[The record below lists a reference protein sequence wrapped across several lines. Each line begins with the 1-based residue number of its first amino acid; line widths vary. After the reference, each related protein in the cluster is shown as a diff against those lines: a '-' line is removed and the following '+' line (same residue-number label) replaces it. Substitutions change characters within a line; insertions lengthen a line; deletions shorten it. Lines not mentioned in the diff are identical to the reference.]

1 MKMPGRTAVAAR
13 KPQALYMAIDFGTS
27 HIRAAIG
34 QATGQP
40 LAIVRLPLRYNKPP
54 DGPDTALE
62 FNADAAWKTVGS
74 ASKQAVRESGVN
86 ADQIRA
92 IAVTSQRLGLVMYGQ
107 NGEELYSGPNR
118 DMRAVFQGGQIDADA
133 GNMLWQMTGHG
144 PAMLTAW
151 ARMLWLKQEKPELFE
166 RLRTV
171 SGLADWLAYKMTG
184 ILLMESALACESG
197 LGLVATGAPAT
208 GLSAYADLD
217 EVDLPQTCQSGTVVG
232 KLVTPVARTLGLNA
246 GTPVIA
252 AGPDSQVGLIG
263 LGVSEPE
270 TSGVIAG
277 WSAAVLR
284 VTNIP
289 TFDSTHAMWTGRHVI
304 PETWTAEANAGEMGG
319 TYDWLI
325 SLIGQG
331 EEPQVA
337 MERLDRQASKVE
349 PGANGAVG
357 YLGPSFVHMS
367 NLTLRTGGMLFP
379 VPLSFEPP
387 DRASLVRATFE
398 NFAFAIRYNADRL
411 AMFGGPS
418 KWFATGGGLTKSKT
432 FREILT
438 AVMGGAVGFS
448 KSGETTALGALS
460 IAASGV
466 GDADITALA
475 DRRRNELRVL
485 TAEAGIRSEYNDLYH
500 AWRERERRLSDIEL

>member
-1 MKMPGRTAVAAR
+1 MAVR
-13 KPQALYMAIDFGTS
+13 KPRPLYMAIDFGTS
-27 HIRAAIG
+27 HIRAAVG
-34 QATGQP
+34 PATGKP
-40 LAIVRLPLRYNKPP
+40 LSVARLPVRYDRPP

-62 FNADAAWKTVGS
+62 FSADAAWQTVCM
-74 ASKQAVRESGVN
+74 ASKRAVKESGAD

-107 NGEELYSGPNR
+107 NGKELYSGPNR
-118 DMRAVFQGGQIDADA
+118 DMRAVFQGGQIDAEA

-151 ARMLWLKQEKPELFE
+151 SRILWLKQERPDLYEQ
-166 RLRTV
+166 LRTV
-171 SGLADWLAYKMTG
+171 SGLADWLAYRMTG
-184 ILLMESALACESG
+184 VLLMESALACDSG

-208 GLSAYADLD
+208 GLSMYADLE
-217 EVDLPQTCQSGTVVG
+217 EVDLPQTCPSGTVLG
-232 KLVTPVARTLGLNA
+232 KLVTPAARTLGLKA
-246 GTPVIA
+246 GTPVVT

-289 TFDSTHAMWTGRHVI
+289 VFDSTHAMWTGRHVI
-304 PETWTAEANAGEMGG
+304 PETWIAEANAGEMGG
-319 TYDWLI
+319 SYDWLV
-325 SLIGQG
+325 SMIGQG
-331 EEPQVA
+331 EDPAKA
-337 MERLDRQASKVE
+337 MERLDRQAAKVE
-349 PGANGAVG
+349 PGSNGTVG

-387 DRASLVRATFE
+387 DRATLVRATFE

-411 AMFGGPS
+411 AMFGGPA
-418 KWFATGGGLTKSKT
+418 KWFGTGGGLTKSKT
-432 FREILT
+432 FKQILT
-438 AVMGGAVGFS
+438 AVMGGAVGYS
-448 KSGETTALGALS
+448 PSGETTVLGALS
-460 IAASGV
+460 IAGSGI
-466 GDADITALA
+466 GDADITDLA
-475 DRRRNELRVL
+475 TRRRNELQVL
-485 TAEAGIRSEYNDLYH
+485 TAEAGARSEYDDLYH

>member
-1 MKMPGRTAVAAR
+1 MAAR
-13 KPQALYMAIDFGTS
+13 KPRPLYMAIDFGTS
-27 HIRAAIG
+27 HIRAAVG
-34 QATGQP
+34 AATGRP
-40 LAIVRLPLRYNKPP
+40 LSVVRLPVKYQRPP
-54 DGPDTALE
+54 EGPDTALE
-62 FNADAAWKTVGS
+62 FDADAAWKTICS
-74 ASKQAVRESGVN
+74 ASKRALKESGVN
-86 ADQIRA
+86 ADQVRA
-92 IAVTSQRLGLVMYGQ
+92 VAVTSQRLGLVMYGH
-107 NGEELYSGPNR
+107 NGKEVYAGPNR

-151 ARMLWLKQEKPELFE
+151 SRMLWLKQERPELFE
-166 RLRTV
+166 QLRTV
-171 SGLADWLAYKMTG
+171 SGIADWLAYRMTG
-184 ILLMESALACESG
+184 VLLMESALACESG

-208 GLSAYADLD
+208 GLSAYADLE
-217 EVDLPQTCQSGTVVG
+217 EVDLPQTCPSGTVQG
-232 KLVTPVARTLGLNA
+232 KLVTPAARVLGLKV
-246 GTPVIA
+246 GTPVVA

-263 LGVSEPE
+263 LGVSQPE

-284 VTNIP
+284 VTDIP
-289 TFDSTHAMWTGRHVI
+289 MFDSTHAMWTGRHVL

-319 TYDWLI
+319 AYDWLV
-325 SLIGQG
+325 SMIGRG
-331 EEPQVA
+331 DEPAKA
-337 MERLDRQASKVE
+337 MERLDRQAAKIE
-349 PGANGAVG
+349 PGSNGAVS

-387 DRASLVRATFE
+387 DPATLARAALE

-448 KSGETTALGALS
+448 STGETTILGALS
-460 IAASGV
+460 IASSGV
-466 GDADITALA
+466 GDSELTKLA
-475 DRRRNELRVL
+475 ERRRQELRVL
-485 TAEAGIRSEYNDLYH
+485 TAEAGARSEYDDLYH